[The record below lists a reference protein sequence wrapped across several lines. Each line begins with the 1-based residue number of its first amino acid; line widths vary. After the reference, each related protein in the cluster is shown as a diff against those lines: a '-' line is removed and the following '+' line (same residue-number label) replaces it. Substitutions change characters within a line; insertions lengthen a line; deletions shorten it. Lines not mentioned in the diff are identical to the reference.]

1 MSIRLQ
7 IEEMPGYL
15 VARFVGAG
23 AAEEAWQ
30 QFDSIAVRCKR
41 ANNNKLLIDTTGT
54 QTRVSLV
61 DTYCLGE
68 RFQIFARHG
77 LQVAVVTTPEQID
90 QERFAELVARNRGV
104 NITVFTDVRA
114 AEKWLLT

>member
-23 AAEEAWQ
+23 SAEESWQ
-30 QFDSIAVRCKR
+30 QFELIAVRCKR
-41 ANNNKLLIDTTGT
+41 ANNNKLLIDSTGV
-54 QTRVSLV
+54 QTKVSIE
-61 DTYCLGE
+61 DTYRLGE
-68 RFQIFARHG
+68 RFKIFARHG
-77 LQVAVVTTPEQID
+77 LKIAIVTTPEQID

-104 NITVFTDVRA
+104 NITVFTDVKA